1 MGPPRK
7 KDAVNKGKHSL
18 NPDRGKQEKGS
29 TMRTKSTIKRL
40 NMYRNF
46 KAKRDKKGKIIRAA
60 PFQSTVASGA
70 VSRVEPNRRWFGNT
84 RVISQDSLQA
94 FKEAMKLKNPYEIML
109 RQTRLPISLL
119 DEKKI
124 RKKPDILAAESF
136 EYVFG
141 KKARRKRPHLS
152 CDDLS
157 SLVREAETSCHN
169 YLREKDGNLQR
180 DNDGIR
186 DLTSDPHFKAGSS
199 KRLWNELFKVIDSSD
214 VVLYVLDARDPMG
227 TRSRYIEQ
235 YMKKEKPNKHLI
247 FVINKV
253 DLVPVWI
260 TKRWKTILSSEYPTL
275 VFYANLTKPLGK
287 TALMSLLRQM
297 AGFHAKDR
305 HQISVGVIGY
315 PNVGKSSII
324 NAMRSKKVCKVAPLA
339 GETKVWQYVTL
350 LKSIYLIDCPGV
362 VYPEGDTEAEMVM
375 KGVVRVE
382 YLQQPEMYIP
392 EVLERVKPEFVQQR
406 YGLPIFDPTCHPLST
421 ESISGQKPAEEVTAA
436 PVIEYPPN
444 AKWPVDAN
452 LFLEL
457 VAKKTGKLLKG
468 GEPDIVTTA
477 KRVLNDFQRGKLP
490 YFVKPPPLEND
501 GNGANADSAAGA
513 ARSNQEETIPREDAL
528 EQAFIDAFNAE
539 AEADL
544 DESVED
550 KANDEEKTVNEEE
563 GKANE
568 EKNEAECVDGSD
580 AGLLN
585 LLPNSEDEAEAAAE
599 EEAAASSK
607 GLSAARRRQL
617 ERALR
622 RKAGRAGR
630 HYYEEV
636 NVKNRKRRSGGS
648 KK

>member
-1 MGPPRK
+1 
-7 KDAVNKGKHSL
+7 
-18 NPDRGKQEKGS
+18 
-29 TMRTKSTIKRL
+29 
-40 NMYRNF
+40 
-46 KAKRDKKGKIIRAA
+46 
-60 PFQSTVASGA
+60 
-70 VSRVEPNRRWFGNT
+70 
-84 RVISQDSLQA
+84 
-94 FKEAMKLKNPYEIML
+94 ML

-124 RKKPDILAAESF
+124 RKKPDILAAEGF
-136 EYVFG
+136 AYVFG

-157 SLVREAETSCHN
+157 SLVREVEASRQS
-169 YLREKDGNLQR
+169 YLQEKDSSLNR
-180 DNDGIR
+180 DNNGIR

-297 AGFHAKDR
+297 AGLHAKDR

-406 YGLPIFDPTCHPLST
+406 YGLPTFDPTCHPLST
-421 ESISGQKPAEEVTAA
+421 ESMSGQKPADEVTAA
-436 PVIEYPPN
+436 AAIEYPPN

-457 VAKKTGKLLKG
+457 VSKKTGKLLKG

-501 GNGANADSAAGA
+501 GDGDSGA
-513 ARSNQEETIPREDAL
+513 ANTDSVADAVRGNKEEAMPREDAL
-528 EQAFIDAFNAE
+528 EQAFIDAFNTE
-539 AEADL
+539 PEVDH
-544 DESVED
+544 
-550 KANDEEKTVNEEE
+550 DEE
-563 GKANE
+563 GMRSKANE
-568 EKNEAECVDGSD
+568 EEKTANEEEEEESEEKSETEGADRSGDG
-580 AGLLN
+580 GLN
-585 LLPNSEDEAEAAAE
+585 LLPNPEDEAEAAAE
-599 EEAAASSK
+599 EKAVAPSK
-607 GLSAARRRQL
+607 GLSAARKRQL

-622 RKAGRAGR
+622 KKAGRAGR

-636 NVKNRKRRSGGS
+636 NVKNRKRRSGGG

>member
-7 KDAVNKGKHSL
+7 KDRVNKGKHSL

-46 KAKRDKKGKIIRAA
+46 KAKRDKKGHIIRAA
-60 PFQSTVASGA
+60 PFQSTVASGT

-94 FKEAMKLKNPYEIML
+94 FKEAMKIKNPYEIML

-119 DEKKI
+119 DEKKVK
-124 RKKPDILAAESF
+124 KKPDILAAESF
-136 EYVFG
+136 AYVFG
-141 KKARRKRPHLS
+141 KKARRKRPHLA
-152 CDDLS
+152 CDNLS
-157 SLVREAETSCHN
+157 SLVRKAEKNRRN
-169 YLREKDGNLQR
+169 YLQEKDCNLQR
-180 DNDGIR
+180 DNNGVR

-260 TKRWKTILSSEYPTL
+260 TKRWKTILSAEHPTL

-287 TALMSLLRQM
+287 TALMSLLRQL

-305 HQISVGVIGY
+305 HQISVGIIGY

-324 NAMRSKKVCKVAPLA
+324 NAMRSKRVCKVAPVA

-362 VYPEGDTEAEMVM
+362 VYPDGDTEAEMVM

-382 YLQQPEMYIP
+382 YLKQPEMYIP
-392 EVLERVKPEFVQQR
+392 EVLERVKPEFMQQR
-406 YGLPIFDPTCHPLST
+406 YGLPNFDPTCHPLFT
-421 ESISGQKPAEEVTAA
+421 ESVSEQNTAEMVAA
-436 PVIEYPPN
+436 SAIEYSPT
-444 AKWPVDAN
+444 ARWPVDAN

-468 GEPDIVTTA
+468 SEPDIITTA

-501 GNGANADSAAGA
+501 SNGVSGVANTDSASATKGDQGEA
-513 ARSNQEETIPREDAL
+513 TPREDTL
-528 EQAFIDAFNAE
+528 EQAFIDAFDAEPE
-539 AEADL
+539 AEHN
-544 DESVED
+544 EENVE
-550 KANDEEKTVNEEE
+550 EETSKEEETANEEE
-563 GKANE
+563 SE
-568 EKNEAECVDGSD
+568 IECVDE
-580 AGLLN
+580 AGAGGIN

-599 EEAAASSK
+599 EEAAASLK
-607 GLSAARRRQL
+607 GLSAARKRQL

-636 NVKNRKRRSGGS
+636 NVKNRKRRSGGG